1 MRDKDQIILEDA
13 YSKTKKIINEQNDD
27 IFESEIDLDVYDYDF
42 TQGGS
47 EYIETE
53 HPDKI
58 LVKYRIE
65 VEYRSYGIKGIYATF
80 ISAPAFTIGV
90 TSYPDPNDDTKTEEK
105 LVTVD
110 LSNIEVETEFNVTEH
125 GGVSPES
132 FEVTLDKNLKPVSAK
147 LIF

>member
-13 YSKTKKIINEQNDD
+13 YYKTKKVLNEQNDD

-42 TQGGS
+42 THSGS
-47 EYIETE
+47 EYTETE
-53 HPDKI
+53 YPDKI
-58 LVKYRIE
+58 SVKYRIE

-80 ISAPAFTIGV
+80 ISAPAFTVGV
-90 TSYPDPNDDTKTEEK
+90 ISYPDPNDDSKTEEK

-110 LSNIEVETEFNVTEH
+110 LSNIEVETEFNVTEY
-125 GGVSPES
+125 GGVSPETL
-132 FEVTLDKNLKPVSAK
+132 EVTLDKELKPVSVK

>member
-13 YSKTKKIINEQNDD
+13 YSKTKKVLNEQNDD
-27 IFESEIDLDVYDYDF
+27 IFESEVDLDVFDYDF

-47 EYIETE
+47 VYTETE
-53 HPDKI
+53 LPDKI
-58 LVKYRIE
+58 SVKYRIE

-80 ISAPAFTIGV
+80 ISAPTFTIGV
-90 TSYPDPNDDTKTEEK
+90 ISYPDPNDDTKTEEK

-110 LSNIEVETEFNVTEH
+110 LSNIEVETEFNVTKY
-125 GGVSPES
+125 GGVYPET
-132 FEVTLDKNLKPVSAK
+132 FEVTLDKDLKPVSAK